1 MGNIKVVIGLSLSFL
16 FLLGNL
22 SGVAFPTSGAWV
34 EKGRLTGFSPKF
46 GESPL
51 FTIESN
57 DWRIKWEYVPYA
69 EYPNLT
75 AFSIHV
81 QTHAEV
87 EGGPILPPSFI
98 EHEDLTYSLLVGSI
112 IKSGTKE
119 TSGILFING
128 FNGTFVMDI
137 VSNADSYVILIE
149 ENLDAIPEF
158 PSWTVMLVILT
169 LLAVAVAIYKRRL
182 RATKGNMI

>member
-1 MGNIKVVIGLSLSFL
+1 MGNIKVVIGLLLTFL
-16 FLLGNL
+16 FLLGIM
-22 SGVAFPTSGAWV
+22 SCVAFATSGNWV

-57 DWRIKWEYVPYA
+57 EWRIKWEYVPYA

-98 EHEDLTYSLLVGSI
+98 EHEDLTYNLLVGSI

-182 RATKGNMI
+182 RTTKGNMI